1 MNPEKWGFHCWFMI
15 HSVALN
21 YPRNPSN
28 DDKRHY
34 REFYNNL
41 QYVLPCPTCSK
52 NYKKHLDELPVTDS
66 ALSSRRSLFEWT
78 VDMHNKV
85 NKLKGRSKY
94 SLDRVLEKMSKEYGV
109 PKNDLL

>member
-1 MNPEKWGFHCWFMI
+1 MNPEVWGPRCWFLI

-21 YPRNPSN
+21 YPKNPSN
-28 DDKRHY
+28 EDKRHY

-52 NYKKHLDELPVTDS
+52 NYTKHLSELPITDS

-85 NKLKGRSKY
+85 NKMKGKSKY
-94 SLDRVLEKMSKEYGV
+94 STDRIIEKLSKEYGV
-109 PKNDLL
+109 SKYDLL